1 MAVDYTTQTSGGI
14 GDAVL
19 RKEDRKFVTGEGRY
33 TDDLKL
39 PGMLHACFVRS
50 PFGHAR
56 ITSIDISAALALDG
70 VHAVLTSE
78 TLPVEAGV
86 ISASNPPGSDV
97 RQPEQPILARDEVRY
112 VGEPVAIDRKSTR
125 LNSSH

>member
-39 PGMLHACFVRS
+39 PGMLHAVFVRS
-50 PFGHAR
+50 PHGHAK
-56 ITSIDISAALALDG
+56 ITGIDTAAALALPG
-70 VHAVLTSE
+70 GTG
-78 TLPVEAGV
+78 T
-86 ISASNPPGSDV
+86 ISG
-97 RQPEQPILARDEVRY
+97 
-112 VGEPVAIDRKSTR
+112 GEPPVASPPCA
-125 LNSSH
+125 

>member
-39 PGMLHACFVRS
+39 PGMLHAVFVRS
-50 PFGHAR
+50 PFGHANVK
-56 ITSIDISAALALDG
+56 SIDTAAALAMDG
-70 VHAVLTSE
+70 VHAVLTNA

-86 ISASNPPGSDV
+86 LSASKIGRAHV
-97 RQPEQPILARDEVRY
+97 
-112 VGEPVAIDRKSTR
+112 
-125 LNSSH
+125 